1 MVEIGF
7 DIEHHDH
14 AYVER
19 QGGSEMLLHL
29 RDGRSRASYRAN
41 AIERAHQCFVGAE
54 ASGAADAEVGGLG
67 LIVLQRSV
75 LALEDIAGLIHAVL
89 DHPDEQFLALRS
101 TIIPDLNR
109 AMTLAHREPQR
120 VIRDVFRL
128 VSEDELTRIR
138 EEDPEATDVEIAAA
152 RSLRVLEE
160 HRWTLMLERAASMWL
175 QMNDPAKATMH
186 GFAFVAG
193 SQIENEACGSIA
205 DDFLVPERRFALG
218 LLGELD
224 REHAHIETRRSIVL
238 LDHDTVGAYARHG
251 KSSAGLYGEMCEAR
265 ASAIDQGYRGVM
277 RDVLARRLDS
287 RERDAFAALAARQ
300 ARRADEAA
308 SQAARGASGEEAHD
322 D

>member
-7 DIEHHDH
+7 DVEHHDH

-19 QGGSEMLLHL
+19 QGGSAMLLHL

-41 AIERAHQCFVGAE
+41 AIERAHQRFLGAE
-54 ASGAADAEVGGLG
+54 TSGAAEDEVGGLG

-89 DHPDEQFLALRS
+89 VHPDEQFLALRS
-101 TIIPDLNR
+101 TVIPDLNR
-109 AMTLAHREPQR
+109 AMTVARQEPQR
-120 VIRDVFRL
+120 VIHEVFRL
-128 VSEDELTRIR
+128 VSDDEITRIR
-138 EEDPEATDVEIAAA
+138 EEDLEATDAEIAAA
-152 RSLRVLEE
+152 RSLRALEE
-160 HRWTLMLERAASMWL
+160 QRWALMLERAASMWL

-193 SQIENEACGSIA
+193 SQIKNEACGSIA
-205 DDFLVPERRFALG
+205 DDLLVPRKRFALG

-224 REHAHIETRRSIVL
+224 RERRHIETRRNLVL

-251 KSSAGLYGEMCEAR
+251 KSSAVLYGEMCEAR

-277 RDVLARRLDS
+277 RDVLARRLAS
-287 RERDAFAALAARQ
+287 HEQKAFAVLAARQ
-300 ARRADEAA
+300 AGRADSEAP
-308 SQAARGASGEEAHD
+308 RGTPGEEAHD